1 MTKLLSIGTGICA
14 VCLIAFLL
22 IAGCTSQAGGN
33 TQGQTPVPSETPQV
47 TDTFAATNQGSAGAD
62 SGAFVDDSESAP
74 TPDQSQVTMAP
85 DETVG
90 STGGAAGNNLTA
102 DNADFGDIT
111 P

>member
-47 TDTFAATNQGSAGAD
+47 TDTSAATNQGSAGAD

-102 DNADFGDIT
+102 DNADFGDIS